1 MFSESLFYGLGFT
14 KMVKNAVMIDA
25 LELSDLL
32 GITHREANR
41 VIRTVNQEMERK
53 GFLVIKSRP
62 QRAPRVEVL
71 KRLGIGEQV

>member
-1 MFSESLFYGLGFT
+1 MANC
-14 KMVKNAVMIDA
+14 KVMIDA

-71 KRLGIGEQV
+71 KRLGIGEQYEERSN

>member
-1 MFSESLFYGLGFT
+1 MFSESLFYGLGCT
-14 KMVKNAVMIDA
+14 KMVQKSVMIDA

-71 KRLGIGEQV
+71 KRLGIGEQE

>member
-14 KMVKNAVMIDA
+14 KMVKNNVMIDA

>member
-1 MFSESLFYGLGFT
+1 
-14 KMVKNAVMIDA
+14 MIDA

-32 GITHREANR
+32 CITHREANR

>member
-1 MFSESLFYGLGFT
+1 MT
-14 KMVKNAVMIDA
+14 NKNVMIDSY
-25 LELSDLL
+25 ELSDLL

-62 QRAPRVEVL
+62 QRAPRNEVF
-71 KRLGIGEQV
+71 KRLKIGERNETGN